1 MTPEVSTQTSNQR
14 SIGYVHIVYASDR
27 DPATHRIGR
36 WTLTDDAGSEV
47 GVIYVHVDPRMSA
60 TAIKRLQSRVSETV
74 TAHVLR
80 GGGDLISFSLREA
93 WSGWRPDQ
101 QHQRAAR
108 RQWRAAPTTGKAHHD
123 QTTHSML
130 TARAA
135 PSAAKQSSPNLRRP
149 PGKTLRP
156 ANTSADGRNYS
167 QAVLTTLPSDG
178 PMSAIS
184 ATRSLC
190 RLPTASSCSDQSK
203 Q

>member
-80 GGGDLISFSLREA
+80 GGGDADLFLAPR
-93 WSGWRPDQ
+93 GVVRL
-101 QHQRAAR
+101 AAR
-108 RQWRAAPTTGKAHHD
+108 STTSAGRSSPMAGGADHRKSHHD
-123 QTTHSML
+123 QTTHS
-130 TARAA
+130 
-135 PSAAKQSSPNLRRP
+135 S
-149 PGKTLRP
+149 
-156 ANTSADGRNYS
+156 
-167 QAVLTTLPSDG
+167 
-178 PMSAIS
+178 
-184 ATRSLC
+184 
-190 RLPTASSCSDQSK
+190 
-203 Q
+203 